1 MRKRTIKMEAAV
13 SAYAVNSKWRLG
25 LGLGRQRGDFGSS
38 KQILS
43 LSIGGVG
50 CCNWS
55 SRKRNIILNCT
66 RGFRLES
73 TWMGMR
79 PGPPTERQS
88 FNWNGRS
95 AASGS
100 AQGYVENTAP
110 VLPYL
115 GVGAVMLGIGY
126 HLGSLLSSS
135 GNTSSAAVAARV
147 LLVAANIIVH
157 IFLWVDDCVNLLFNS
172 CRMINV
178 TTSTSLLLNVKS
190 SHDVDTFARFIAL
203 KTAGVPLKVAQALVD
218 EMKDITQSKFDSLLK
233 NIHLDE
239 QHKKVR
245 NKSIE
250 DGEPR

>member
-1 MRKRTIKMEAAV
+1 MEAAV
-13 SAYAVNSKWRLG
+13 SAYALNSKWRLGLG

-55 SRKRNIILNCT
+55 SRKRNIIMNCT
-66 RGFRLES
+66 RGFR
-73 TWMGMR
+73 MGMR
-79 PGPPTERQS
+79 PGPPIERQS

-100 AQGYVENTAP
+100 AQGYVENIAP
-110 VLPYL
+110 VLPYIGVACL

-147 LLVAANIIVH
+147 LLVAANIIGTT
-157 IFLWVDDCVNLLFNS
+157 IASSLLDKLGCKGLLPTTCFP
-172 CRMINV
+172 RMINV
-178 TTSTSLLLNVKS
+178 TTSTSSLLNVKS
-190 SHDVDTFARFIAL
+190 SHDVDTFARVIAL
-203 KTAGVPLKVAQALVD
+203 KTAGVPQKMAQVLVD
-218 EMKDITQSKFDSLLK
+218 EMKDIPQSKFDTLLK
-233 NIHLDE
+233 NIRLDE
-239 QHKKVR
+239 QHKKD
-245 NKSIE
+245 E
-250 DGEPR
+250 EPT